1 MLYVYIVDMYIYII
15 KCVYIYM
22 YTISPPSVSN
32 NYIYNGITMDINYPL
47 IVLKTSIGI
56 LYNSSLF

>member
-1 MLYVYIVDMYIYII
+1 MLYMYIVDMYIYII
-15 KCVYIYM
+15 KCVYIY
-22 YTISPPSVSN
+22 TRSPPSVLN